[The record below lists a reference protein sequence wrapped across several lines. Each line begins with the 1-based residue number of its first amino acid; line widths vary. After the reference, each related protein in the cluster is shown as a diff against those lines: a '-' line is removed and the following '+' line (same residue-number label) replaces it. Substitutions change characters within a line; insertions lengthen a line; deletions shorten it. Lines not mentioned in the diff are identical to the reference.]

1 MTEAETR
8 PAAWWQIL
16 LLGRNP
22 KVTAVRLAVT
32 VAVVV
37 FVWRFLLV
45 PIQVTGPSMQPNYI
59 NGQRRFLNRLA
70 YLRSEP
76 QRGDVVAIK
85 TSGLHNL
92 YLKRIIGLPGERVR
106 IVQGTVLIDGE
117 PLDEPYVP
125 RRLPWNWPENS
136 RERTLGRD
144 EYLFIGDNRTM
155 LMRDHDFGVQKRE
168 RIAGK
173 VWQ

>member
-1 MTEAETR
+1 MSDDDSR
-8 PAAWWQIL
+8 PVPWWQVI

-22 KVTAVRLAVT
+22 KVTAIRLLVT
-32 VAVVV
+32 VALV
-37 FVWRFLLV
+37 FFGWRYVYV
-45 PIQVTGPSMQPNYI
+45 PIRVTGPSMQPTYL
-59 NGQRRFLNRLA
+59 NGQRQFLNRLA
-70 YLRSEP
+70 YLSAEP

-85 TSGLHNL
+85 TSGMHNL

-106 IVQGTVLIDGE
+106 IVRGTVLVDGE

-125 RRLPWNWPENS
+125 KRAPWDWPTDRLEWK
-136 RERTLGRD
+136 LGAD

-155 LMRDHDFGVQKRE
+155 AMRDHEFGVQKRE

-173 VWQ
+173 VWR